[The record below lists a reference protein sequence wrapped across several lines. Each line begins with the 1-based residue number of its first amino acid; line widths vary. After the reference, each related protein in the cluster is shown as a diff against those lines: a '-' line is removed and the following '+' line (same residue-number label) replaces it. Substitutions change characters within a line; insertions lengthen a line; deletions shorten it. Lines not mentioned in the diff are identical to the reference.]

1 MDAKHLSLL
10 SLMILQLILSQ
21 TPCLM
26 MAPDHVDVVSDES
39 SSQQFSHEFEIV
51 SKRVSPA
58 PPPPTA
64 NRPVQFKS
72 PPPPPTPNRPVK
84 FNPPPPPAQY

>member
-1 MDAKHLSLL
+1 MDVKHLSLL
-10 SLMILQLILSQ
+10 SLMVLQLILSQ

-51 SKRVSPA
+51 SKRVSA
-58 PPPPTA
+58 A
-64 NRPVQFKS
+64 
-72 PPPPPTPNRPVK
+72 PPPPTPNRRVK
-84 FNPPPPPAQY
+84 YNPPIWTPQRPPPPPAQY